1 MIWSIPTRKMASSL
15 KLWAACIV
23 LALVVAA
30 PARAQTAAGEALF
43 ASGRQAYRDGR
54 FEAAAHDFAEAYRLD
69 HLPGLL
75 FNQALALRKLWLV
88 EARPD
93 ALERAVAAYRE
104 YLRDWPTGPRRNE
117 AVEALTELAPQL
129 ERLRPTP
136 PPVDDEPENPPQR
149 TTVTPAPIPIT
160 PPNTVVPPPVIPRPA
175 PAPPPRRRAWVW
187 PVVYGSLGGAAL
199 LAVAIGVGVTFTRSI
214 SSTESPSLGTVFW

>member
-1 MIWSIPTRKMASSL
+1 MRLS
-15 KLWAACIV
+15 AACIV
-23 LALVVAA
+23 LALVAAA

-54 FEAAAHDFAEAYRLD
+54 FEAAAHDFAEAYRID

-88 EARPD
+88 EARRD

-104 YLRDWPTGPRRNE
+104 YLRDWPTGPRRSE

-136 PPVDDEPENPPQR
+136 APPPVDDEPENPPPPAA
-149 TTVTPAPIPIT
+149 VTPAPIPIT
-160 PPNTVVPPPVIPRPA
+160 PATRVGPPPLVARPPAA
-175 PAPPPRRRAWVW
+175 PLPRRRSWVM
-187 PVVYGSLGGAAL
+187 PVVLGSIGGAAL
-199 LAVAIGVGVTFTRSI
+199 LAIAIGVGVTFTSSI
-214 SSTESPSLGTVFW
+214 SSATDKPSLGTVFW